1 MVHPS
6 ELLVVLP
13 RSPAA
18 GLGGSPAAAAAAAA
32 AGHSDPA
39 DSAVALS
46 ALERRLRLARWQ
58 SASGFGTPTAGGPHA
73 EEALG
78 RALEEVSVCV

>member
-13 RSPAA
+13 RPPAA
-18 GLGGSPAAAAAAAA
+18 GLGGSPAAAAAAA

-73 EEALG
+73 EEVLG

>member
-18 GLGGSPAAAAAAAA
+18 GLGGSPAAAAAA